1 MLQDFF
7 EKFLPVIVNVFILG
21 AAVDELPMLDIAG
34 LYDIV
39 LESGS

>member
-7 EKFLPVIVNVFILG
+7 EKFVPIIVNVFILG
-21 AAVDELPMLDIAG
+21 AAVDELLMLDIAG